1 MKTTIRNLAPLA
13 LLLAASI
20 GAAASPTDPDRNR
33 TPRRSPGRLSAPRAA
48 SPVALKAINECA
60 EFDSYL
66 TDVVLETLIRHKY
79 WWVIRPWFGPE
90 RDTGGGDSPTDYTTT
105 NVQEEGV
112 DELDIVK
119 TDGNYL
125 YIAENDLFAVVQSW
139 PAADSRLTASLELSG
154 AAYGLFLY
162 RDLAVVISNFY
173 NYHDGPVAPEMP
185 WGGTRIELVDVTD
198 RSAPTVVRTIDVEGY
213 LAAARLIDGHI
224 YAVISSYLEIPYAA
238 WELIDRDDLGL
249 PEVDWDASE
258 EERAA
263 AAAGARI
270 ILRPLVAGIIARTGL
285 EELVPLVR
293 DRTAANPDAGFEP
306 LVGCGDLYRPTET
319 SEYSM
324 LSVLHLDLDVAD
336 PTISRI
342 DATGL
347 LADGWTVYA
356 STTSLYVTQSSM
368 WWWWGWGDLEM
379 TTAIH
384 KFALDPSS
392 GDPVRYTASGEVEG
406 WLHSQFSM
414 GEHDG
419 HLRVATTEFDWWWG
433 NTDDE
438 EDPGSRITVLADD
451 GQGALTITGLLDGI
465 APGERIFACRFMAD
479 RGYLV
484 TFEQIDP
491 LFTLDLSDPTA
502 PAIVG
507 ELEVTGFSSYLH
519 PIGEDHLLAVGMEA
533 DPEGVILGLAVSV
546 FDVSDFAN
554 PTLARRH
561 LVEGEEGVWSWSE
574 ALHDH
579 HAFTYHRDVLSIP
592 AYVHGGESMF
602 SGLIVLSVDPGSD
615 IFELGRVDHSGL
627 PAGPWGSWAWLRRSV
642 YIEDALYSVSNLGV
656 RVNELLAP
664 EVVLA
669 EVPFYEGGSRA
680 PGDGGS

>member
-1 MKTTIRNLAPLA
+1 MTTTIRNLAPLA

-20 GAAASPTDPDRNR
+20 GTAATPLDSERDRASRRPGTRR
-33 TPRRSPGRLSAPRAA
+33 TAPRAA
-48 SPVALKAINECA
+48 TPVALKGFNTCA
-60 EFDSYL
+60 EFDTYL

-90 RDTGGGDSPTDYTTT
+90 RDAGGGDSPTDYTTT

-139 PAADSRLTASLELSG
+139 PAEDSRLTASLQLTGS
-154 AAYGLFLY
+154 AYGLFLY

-173 NYHDGPVAPEMP
+173 NYYDGPVAPEMP
-185 WGGTRIELVDVTD
+185 WGGTRIELIDVTD
-198 RSAPTVVRTIDVEGY
+198 RSAPAVLRTIDVEGY
-213 LAAARLIDGHI
+213 LAAARLIDGHL
-224 YAVISSYLEIPYAA
+224 YAVVSSYLDIPYAA
-238 WELIDRDDLGL
+238 WELIQRDDLGL
-249 PEVDWDASE
+249 PEVEWDATE

-263 AAAGARI
+263 AAAEARR
-270 ILRPLVAGIIARTGL
+270 ILRPLVVEIISRTGL

-293 DRTAANPDAGFEP
+293 DVTADNPEAGFEP
-306 LVGCGDLYRPTET
+306 LVGCSDVYRPAET

-324 LSVLHLDLDVAD
+324 LSVLHLDLDVPY
-336 PTISRI
+336 PTTAGI

-347 LADGWTVYA
+347 LADGWIVYA
-356 STTSLYVTQSSM
+356 STTSLYVAQSSL
-368 WWWWGWGDLEM
+368 WWWWGWGDVDM
-379 TTAIH
+379 TTAVH
-384 KFALDPSS
+384 KFALDPSAE
-392 GDPVRYTASGEVEG
+392 DPVRYAASGEVDG

-419 HLRVATTEFDWWWG
+419 YLRVATTEFDWWWG
-433 NTDDE
+433 NTDDQ

-451 GQGALTITGLLDGI
+451 GQGALTTAGVLDGI
-465 APGERIFACRFMAD
+465 APGERIFACRFMGD
-479 RGYLV
+479 KGYLV

-519 PIGEDHLLAVGMEA
+519 PIGEDSLLAVGMEA
-533 DPEGVILGLAVSV
+533 DPDGTIIGLAVSV

-554 PTLARRH
+554 PTLAHRH
-561 LVEGEEGVWSWSE
+561 LVEGEEGAWSWSE

-592 AYVHGGESMF
+592 AYVHDGDSSF
-602 SGLIVLSVDPGSD
+602 SGLIVLSVDPGSE

-656 RVNELLAP
+656 RVNQLLAP
-664 EVVLA
+664 EVTLA
-669 EVPFYEGGSRA
+669 EVPFYERA

>member
-1 MKTTIRNLAPLA
+1 
-13 LLLAASI
+13 
-20 GAAASPTDPDRNR
+20 
-33 TPRRSPGRLSAPRAA
+33 
-48 SPVALKAINECA
+48 VALKDFNTCA

-79 WWVIRPWFGPE
+79 WLVIRPWFGPE
-90 RDTGGGDSPTDYTTT
+90 RDAGGGDSPTDYTTT

-125 YIAENDLFAVVQSW
+125 YIAENNLFAVVQSW
-139 PAADSRLTASLELSG
+139 PAEDSRLNASLELSG

-162 RDLAVVISNFY
+162 HDLAVVISNFY
-173 NYHDGPVAPEMP
+173 NSHDGPVAPELP
-185 WGGTRIELVDVTD
+185 WGGTRIELIDVTD
-198 RSAPTVVRTIDVEGY
+198 RDTPTVVRTIDVEGY
-213 LAAARLIDGHI
+213 LAAARLIDGHV
-224 YAVISSYLEIPYAA
+224 YAVVSSYMDIPYAA
-238 WELIDRDDLGL
+238 WELIQRDDLRL

-263 AAAGARI
+263 AAAEARR
-270 ILRPLVAGIIARTGL
+270 ILRPLVAGIIARTGI

-293 DRTAANPDAGFEP
+293 DRTAADPDAVFEP
-306 LVGCGDLYRPTET
+306 LVGCGDLFRPAET

-324 LSVLHLDLDVAD
+324 LSVIHLALDVPD
-336 PTISRI
+336 PTSSSI

-347 LADGWTVYA
+347 LADGWTVSA
-356 STTSLYVTQSSM
+356 STTSLYVAQSSL
-368 WWWWGWGDLEM
+368 WWWWGWGDVDM
-379 TTAIH
+379 TTAVH
-384 KFALDPSS
+384 KFALDPSAE
-392 GDPVRYTASGEVEG
+392 DPVRYAASGEVDG

-419 HLRVATTEFDWWWG
+419 YVRVATSEFDWWWG

-451 GQGALTITGLLDGI
+451 RQGALTTTGVLDGI
-465 APGERIFACRFMAD
+465 APGERIFACRFMGD
-479 RGYLV
+479 TGYLV

-519 PIGEDHLLAVGMEA
+519 PIGEDSLLAVGMEA
-533 DPEGVILGLAVSV
+533 DPDGAIIGLAVSL

-554 PTLARRH
+554 PTLARRY
-561 LVEGEEGVWSWSE
+561 VIEGEEGVWSWSE

-592 AYVHGGESMF
+592 AYVHDGDSSF
-602 SGLIVLSVDPGSD
+602 SGLIVLSVEPGSE
-615 IFELGRVDHSGL
+615 IFELGRVDHSGM

-656 RVNELLAP
+656 RVNRLLAP
-664 EVVLA
+664 DVVLA
-669 EVPFYEGGSRA
+669 EVPFYEDGSGST
-680 PGDGGS
+680 GDGGSKVMDLAVATD